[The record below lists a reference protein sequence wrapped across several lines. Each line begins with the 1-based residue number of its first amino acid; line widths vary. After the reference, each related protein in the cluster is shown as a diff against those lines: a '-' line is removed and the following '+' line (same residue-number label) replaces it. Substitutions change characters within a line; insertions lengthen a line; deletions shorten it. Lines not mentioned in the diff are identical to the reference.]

1 MFDVGYIPTESYRM
15 PLVCIP
21 PSQSCHEYISGK
33 SSEHD
38 EEILVRL
45 GYARATWEK
54 YSDKHEDHTKSEK
67 FPARI
72 RNKAKFSPK
81 CCLEIAHERTIDE
94 SKEGKKSSNKNPK

>member
-1 MFDVGYIPTESYRM
+1 MFDVGYIPAESYRM
-15 PLVCIP
+15 PLVRIP
-21 PSQSCHEYISGK
+21 PCQSGHEHISGK

-54 YSDKHEDHTKSEK
+54 YSDKHENHAKSEK

-72 RNKAKFSPK
+72 RNKTELSSERGLK
-81 CCLEIAHERTIDE
+81 IAHERAIDE